1 MHTEMYEKIISKVTV
16 EIAPLPACRKLTVL
30 VVCAIVGCRLV
41 KQQLYLNMGLQAD
54 RWSFLDLQRQFHR
67 PSVSNRMINSYR
79 FWLRD
84 VVLV

>member
-1 MHTEMYEKIISKVTV
+1 MHTEMYEKTISKVTV
-16 EIAPLPACRKLTVL
+16 EKALLPACRKLTAL
-30 VVCAIVGCRLV
+30 VGCRIVWCRLV

-67 PSVSNRMINSYR
+67 SSVSYRMINSYR